1 MNDQVLRTQ
10 TDRRQLQQIIAGLT
24 EGVIL
29 IEPDQR
35 ILWANEAALAMHGV
49 DSLEGLGADTG
60 EYRERFRLR
69 YRNNHPLQEGQY
81 PAERLVAGECFSDVV
96 VEVFPA
102 ADEDTRW
109 VHRVRGLVLTTP
121 EDKPD
126 CLVLILHDATEWAS
140 AEQRFEKTFN
150 ANPAPAVI
158 CRLSDYRYVKVNV
171 GFLEMTGYTRDQ
183 VIGRSVYELDVLDQA
198 ERRELAV
205 ERLGAGETIPQMEA
219 SLRVAEGGRKC
230 VVVAGQPIE
239 VGEEACMLFTFT
251 DLEPRKKAEE
261 ALRKSEERFAKAF
274 RMAPVPSLVLY
285 GDDLQALDINQAFS
299 ETFGY
304 QAEELLGES
313 TVACGLWLDGGAER
327 LGELLAQSGSV
338 RNVQLRLQHKDRN
351 GLDCLVSAEAVS
363 LNEQDCVLVALLDI
377 SDRRRT
383 EMELVHAIETVMQDA
398 SWFSRTLIEK
408 LANVR
413 RANAPGTGAELADLT
428 AREREVF
435 DLICQGLADKEI
447 AKELG
452 LAPNTVRNHVAT
464 IYAKLDVHSRGE
476 AIVWARER
484 GFAPEPRNGNGRK

>member
-1 MNDQVLRTQ
+1 
-10 TDRRQLQQIIAGLT
+10 
-24 EGVIL
+24 
-29 IEPDQR
+29 
-35 ILWANEAALAMHGV
+35 
-49 DSLEGLGADTG
+49 
-60 EYRERFRLR
+60 
-69 YRNNHPLQEGQY
+69 
-81 PAERLVAGECFSDVV
+81 
-96 VEVFPA
+96 
-102 ADEDTRW
+102 
-109 VHRVRGLVLTTP
+109 
-121 EDKPD
+121 
-126 CLVLILHDATEWAS
+126 
-140 AEQRFEKTFN
+140 
-150 ANPAPAVI
+150 
-158 CRLSDYRYVKVNV
+158 
-171 GFLEMTGYTRDQ
+171 
-183 VIGRSVYELDVLDQA
+183 
-198 ERRELAV
+198 
-205 ERLGAGETIPQMEA
+205 
-219 SLRVAEGGRKC
+219 
-230 VVVAGQPIE
+230 
-239 VGEEACMLFTFT
+239 MLFTFT

-313 TVACGLWLDGGAER
+313 TVACGLWQDGGAER

-428 AREREVF
+428 ARERGCSTSSARAWRTRRSPRNWAWRRTPCATTWRPSTPSSMSTAVARPSS
-435 DLICQGLADKEI
+435 GHANADSRRSRATATGANKRRGYECTRAAGAFVPI
-447 AKELG
+447 A
-452 LAPNTVRNHVAT
+452 R
-464 IYAKLDVHSRGE
+464 SRRRRHWRSTPGMPRP
-476 AIVWARER
+476 WSCTFSPRR
-484 GFAPEPRNGNGRK
+484 EPRCPHVCSLASFALAGASRLLSNICPSASAGARRHPAGRLRMLGTGFVKF

>member
-1 MNDQVLRTQ
+1 
-10 TDRRQLQQIIAGLT
+10 
-24 EGVIL
+24 
-29 IEPDQR
+29 
-35 ILWANEAALAMHGV
+35 
-49 DSLEGLGADTG
+49 
-60 EYRERFRLR
+60 
-69 YRNNHPLQEGQY
+69 
-81 PAERLVAGECFSDVV
+81 
-96 VEVFPA
+96 
-102 ADEDTRW
+102 
-109 VHRVRGLVLTTP
+109 
-121 EDKPD
+121 
-126 CLVLILHDATEWAS
+126 
-140 AEQRFEKTFN
+140 KTFN

-171 GFLEMTGYTRDQ
+171 GFLEMTGYARDQ

-313 TVACGLWLDGGAER
+313 TVACGLWQDGGAER

-383 EMELVHAIETVMQDA
+383 EMELAHAIETVMQDA

>member
-1 MNDQVLRTQ
+1 M
-10 TDRRQLQQIIAGLT
+10 
-24 EGVIL
+24 
-29 IEPDQR
+29 
-35 ILWANEAALAMHGV
+35 
-49 DSLEGLGADTG
+49 
-60 EYRERFRLR
+60 
-69 YRNNHPLQEGQY
+69 
-81 PAERLVAGECFSDVV
+81 
-96 VEVFPA
+96 
-102 ADEDTRW
+102 
-109 VHRVRGLVLTTP
+109 
-121 EDKPD
+121 
-126 CLVLILHDATEWAS
+126 LILHDATEWAS

-171 GFLEMTGYTRDQ
+171 GFLEMTGYARDQ

-274 RMAPVPSLVLY
+274 RMAPVPSLVLC
-285 GDDLQALDINQAFS
+285 GDDLQVLDINQAFS

-313 TVACGLWLDGGAER
+313 TVACGLWQDGGAER

-338 RNVQLRLQHKDRN
+338 RNDPAAPAAQGSQRPGLPGLGRGGEPQRAGLRAGGLAGHQRPAAHRN
-351 GLDCLVSAEAVS
+351 GAGARHRDGDAGRFLVQPHPDRKARQRAPR
-363 LNEQDCVLVALLDI
+363 QRAGH
-377 SDRRRT
+377 RRRT
-383 EMELVHAIETVMQDA
+383 GRPDC
-398 SWFSRTLIEK
+398 
-408 LANVR
+408 
-413 RANAPGTGAELADLT
+413 